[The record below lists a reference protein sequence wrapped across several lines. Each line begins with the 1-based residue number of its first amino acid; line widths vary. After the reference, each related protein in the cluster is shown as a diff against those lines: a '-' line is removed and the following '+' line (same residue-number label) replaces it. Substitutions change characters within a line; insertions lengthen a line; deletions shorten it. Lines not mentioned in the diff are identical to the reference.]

1 LCRDPRDIDLGC
13 VEVQGLK
20 LRCGARRTTTNS
32 VPRASSVM
40 MAKSKEI
47 NDVKESRTA
56 NE

>member
-1 LCRDPRDIDLGC
+1 MTDMII
-13 VEVQGLK
+13 V
-20 LRCGARRTTTNS
+20 
-32 VPRASSVM
+32 ASSVM